1 MILTPDN
8 MTGAPFDSSTRKIGV
23 DMAAI
28 KMASWSINLQV
39 FVYVTAGYHR
49 HLRLCDFGVHP

>member
-8 MTGAPFDSSTRKIGV
+8 MTGAPFDSSTRQIGV

-28 KMASWSINLQV
+28 KMLSWSTNLQG
-39 FVYVTAGYHR
+39 FVYVTAG
-49 HLRLCDFGVHP
+49 